1 MDSVRHEIAVRVPRL
16 KALIGALP
24 VLTHETAV
32 LGVDEDGAPVL
43 WNLQDPAV
51 GALLV
56 VAETLTQAQQPLWV
70 MRESLR
76 MGNTPATV
84 RMLWVG
90 EGSGDALIE
99 VVSPYT
105 RALEETIKHLGDLVN
120 SRAHGRLRGGSVVL
134 FLSDLVRALRV
145 DWDAYYL
152 LEYLVRRGAEQKVWV
167 VAALEARRAD
177 ERVWRWVGR
186 FRTHLVGPLGDT
198 AVRRRLGVPES
209 EFWQVRTKGQWVSV
223 VLPRW

>member
-1 MDSVRHEIAVRVPRL
+1 MDSVRHETAVRVPRL
-16 KALIGALP
+16 KEVIGALP

-32 LGVDEDGAPVL
+32 LGLDEDGVPVL

-56 VAETLTQAQQPLWV
+56 VGETLGQAQQPLWV
-70 MRESLR
+70 MRESLLA
-76 MGNTPATV
+76 GNTPATV

-90 EGSGDALIE
+90 EGQGDALTE
-99 VVSPYT
+99 VISPYT
-105 RALEETIKHLGDLVN
+105 RALEETIKRLGDLVD
-120 SRAHGRLRGGSVVL
+120 SRAHGRLRGESVVL
-134 FLSDLVRALRV
+134 YLSDLVRALQV

-152 LEYLVRRGAEQKVWV
+152 LEYLVQRGAGQKVWV
-167 VAALEARRAD
+167 VAALEAGRAD

-186 FRTHLVGPLGDT
+186 FRTHLVGPLRDT

-209 EFWQVRTKGQWVSV
+209 EFWQVRTKGRWVSL
-223 VLPRW
+223 VLPR